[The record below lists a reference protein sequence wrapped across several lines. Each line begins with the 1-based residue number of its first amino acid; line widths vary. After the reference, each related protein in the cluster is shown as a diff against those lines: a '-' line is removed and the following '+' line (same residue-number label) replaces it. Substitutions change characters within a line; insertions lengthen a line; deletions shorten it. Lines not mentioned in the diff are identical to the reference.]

1 MQNVFMEQTKRQH
14 GKVRVFNVPG
24 QNLKTLEREICEAL
38 FEFWPHL
45 NQLDRI
51 VQSKNDILC
60 YRKYAHVLHLDIR
73 NALQSGRLILICLL
87 LVFLR
92 PSLIGLVPK
101 VLKLYS
107 SPVKKKDGTYVRNL
121 TLKTGLFSSAL
132 LLEITL
138 KVPYSIINKFL
149 PIQIYVD
156 DVCMYSQKRNT
167 LIVAKIFLTA
177 WCSIFG
183 FKFHKHQYHN
193 LSKRPKKAGERLG
206 LEFGFR
212 KSRLIT
218 RIRPRTL
225 NKYLARFR
233 AVARVRDLSWV
244 IKVTQ
249 NIFYTKSSARS
260 FPLYLTFPASI
271 WLCPVQRKNLATKI
285 SFTLKKSL
293 PELRSISN
301 EELFRVLMGT

>member
-38 FEFWPHL
+38 FEFWPDL
-45 NQLDRI
+45 NQLNRI
-51 VQSKNDILC
+51 SQSKNDIS
-60 YRKYAHVLHLDIR
+60 YYKTYAHVLHLDIR

-87 LVFLR
+87 LVILR

-101 VLKLYS
+101 VLKLYLS
-107 SPVKKKDGTYVRNL
+107 SIKKKEGTFVRSY

-138 KVPYSIINKFL
+138 RVPYSIIKKL
-149 PIQIYVD
+149 MPIQIYVD
-156 DVCMYSQKRNT
+156 DVCIYSQKRYA
-167 LIVAKIFLTA
+167 LIIARMFLTN
-177 WCSIFG
+177 WCSLFG
-183 FKFHKHQYHN
+183 FKFHKHQYYN
-193 LSKRPKKAGERLG
+193 LSTRPKKAGERLG

-212 KSRLIT
+212 KGVLIT

-225 NKYLARFR
+225 NRYLARFR
-233 AVARVRDLSWV
+233 AIARVRDYSWV

-249 NIFYTKSSARS
+249 NIFYMKNNPKG

-271 WLCPVQRKNLATKI
+271 WLCPVQRKILASKI